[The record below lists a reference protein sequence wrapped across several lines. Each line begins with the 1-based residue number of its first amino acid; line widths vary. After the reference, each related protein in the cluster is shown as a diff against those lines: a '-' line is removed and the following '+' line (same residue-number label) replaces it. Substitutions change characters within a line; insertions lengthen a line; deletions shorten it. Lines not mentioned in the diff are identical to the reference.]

1 MVRVGREAVSF
12 KTAILWCLA
21 LLAFFVLMA
30 ALGTELP
37 SIESGSAGVVCY
49 KQDSVEVVEEV

>member
-1 MVRVGREAVSF
+1 MSF